1 MGAYFALAAFPT
13 SLAHLLEQA
22 LAIVSSMQE
31 KECLLEGLRIVMG
44 MPVSDQLLFDL
55 LVAANH
61 VSLR

>member
-1 MGAYFALAAFPT
+1 MGAYFAAAFPT
-13 SLAHLLEQA
+13 SLPHLLEQA
-22 LAIVSSMQE
+22 LAIVSVMKE
-31 KECLLEGLRIVMG
+31 KECLFEALRLVTG